1 MTASDTAS
9 DTQRHAV
16 PRQLPLLRWRW
27 SEDTGLIIV
36 FILMVLAIGIPHPE
50 FFSFG
55 SIKTILRQSALVGII
70 AFGMVYLVAMVEI
83 DLSVGG
89 IFAVASSLPALLIKF
104 YHVDPWIATALGLIA
119 GTVLGGI
126 NGVLTSLLKV
136 PLIIVSLGTLSAY
149 FGLHLILSD
158 GKAIYGLPKA
168 TRSFGFSAAISS
180 SFPHQ
185 SGRRSSARSSCIL
198 FLRTGALAR
207 PSAPSAQT
215 RRLRNSSACAP
226 GLFASTQ
233 PRWSASCR
241 RSPA

>member
-83 DLSVGG
+83 DLSGRH
-89 IFAVASSLPALLIKF
+89 FSPWPPA
-104 YHVDPWIATALGLIA
+104 
-119 GTVLGGI
+119 
-126 NGVLTSLLKV
+126 
-136 PLIIVSLGTLSAY
+136 
-149 FGLHLILSD
+149 
-158 GKAIYGLPKA
+158 
-168 TRSFGFSAAISS
+168 
-180 SFPHQ
+180 
-185 SGRRSSARSSCIL
+185 
-198 FLRTGALAR
+198 
-207 PSAPSAQT
+207 
-215 RRLRNSSACAP
+215 
-226 GLFASTQ
+226 
-233 PRWSASCR
+233 CR
-241 RSPA
+241 RCSLNSITSIRGSRSRSG